1 MSIHFRGGELQQKGK
16 GIGGFF
22 RAISSVLKPLLKS
35 AGRTVLTA
43 AKSNAGKTIRKAIA
57 EQALDSAMNMTKD
70 VLAGN
75 SLKNSFEQETT
86 QLKSKAINAINKA
99 QSRKRQY
106 GQGAKPKKVK
116 RRKTHYDDMRK
127 FFE

>member
-22 RAISSVLKPLLKS
+22 RALSSVLKPLLKT
-35 AGRTVLTA
+35 AGRTALNV
-43 AKSNAGKTIRKAIA
+43 AKSNTGRAIGKAIT

-75 SLKNSFEQETT
+75 SLKNSFDQEAT

-106 GQGAKPKKVK
+106 GQGVRNNKSK
-116 RRKTHYDDMRK
+116 RRRTNYDEMRK
-127 FFE
+127 FFV